1 MNSISIK
8 RQNIIFYIIAFILV
22 FMRFVYYGFEY
33 FPQLDD
39 YIQYYSYRQFLG
51 TIPEI
56 IEKLGLLSARPLAG
70 IMDITLWNFF
80 FNTNMIFGVF
90 IISILYT
97 SSAFI
102 LKKAFSNIFTVSN
115 IFIFVYLLLPLG
127 FEGTYWV
134 SASSRIVVGMFFA
147 SVGIYF
153 FSALCEKGSIKYI
166 PLFMIFQLISFG
178 FYEQVIV
185 FSITATFLIMLSLF
199 FKKGK
204 ITLFAFLTFV
214 NVGIFAFVTSYFKN
228 SSLYSSRM
236 EIMFPNS
243 EGYFDVFI
251 PEILSQFKEVI
262 IYGNFYTLFKGFI
275 RGISI
280 IFQEKSILY
289 FVILIILCVFVFKL
303 SKDEEQKGSI
313 WAFVFGILL
322 FIAPLTPF
330 LVIGNPW
337 FSFRGAI
344 TSFAG
349 LGIVVDT
356 VFNLCIKNMKIKGI
370 VTSFIIFI
378 FSVAGVSEIH
388 DYRENSIKDENAAK
402 AYIEAVENVDSS
414 YRIGVLNL
422 NEINIENYNYIFH
435 EHITGVTGSD
445 WSFLGC
451 CRYFAKEFDIPT
463 PIPLSVESYVY
474 RPYNSDINN
483 IENFDMLLWYDG
495 EKMNEVFWDKIGEK
509 EYIIYGDNVYGTIYD
524 ENGYGLFRWE

>member
-8 RQNIIFYIIAFILV
+8 RRDIIFYITAFILV
-22 FMRFVYYGFEY
+22 FMRFIYYGFEY

-70 IMDITLWNFF
+70 IMDITVWNFF

-97 SSAFI
+97 ASAFI
-102 LKKAFSNIFTVSN
+102 FKKSFSNIFTVSN
-115 IFIFVYLLLPLG
+115 IFVFVYLLLPLG

-166 PLFMIFQLISFG
+166 PLFMVFQLISFG

-185 FSITATFLIMLSLF
+185 VSITGTFLIMLALF

-204 ITLFAFLTFV
+204 ITLSAFLTFI
-214 NVGIFAFVTSYFKN
+214 NVGIFAFVIYYFKN

-236 EIMFPNS
+236 EIMLPNS
-243 EGYFDVFI
+243 EGYFDVFL
-251 PEILSQFKEVI
+251 PEILGQLKEVF
-262 IYGNFYTLFKGFI
+262 IYGNFYTVFKGFI

-280 IFQEKSILY
+280 IFEDKSIIY
-289 FVILIILCVFVFKL
+289 FIIIIIMSIFVFMF
-303 SKDEEQKGSI
+303 SKKEKQKGTI
-313 WAFVFGILL
+313 WAFIFGILL

-330 LVIGNPW
+330 FIIGNPW
-337 FSFRGAI
+337 FSFRGAV
-344 TSFAG
+344 TSFVG

-356 VFNLCIKNMKIKGI
+356 AFNLCIENEKIKGFVTAFI
-370 VTSFIIFI
+370 VFV

-388 DYRENSIKDENAAK
+388 DYRENSIYDKNAAK
-402 AYIEAVENVDSS
+402 AYIEAVENIDSS

-422 NEINIENYNYIFH
+422 NEINIENSNYIFH

-451 CRYFAKEFDIPT
+451 CRYFAKEFNMPT
-463 PIPLSVESYVY
+463 PIPLSIESYVY
-474 RPYNSDINN
+474 RPYNSDINS

-495 EKMNEVFWDKIGEK
+495 EKMNRVYWEKTDEK
-509 EYIIYGDNVYGTIYD
+509 EYRIYGDDVYGTIYD